1 MFSSQMGD
9 RLSYRPLFFFRDDFL
24 DFLYLILC
32 SCSFDSLGAE
42 VSLIRAP
49 VRKAIRFFL
58 VGITMANFDISENV
72 ASTC

>member
-1 MFSSQMGD
+1 MGD

-42 VSLIRAP
+42 VSPVRIP